1 MTNSRFQSKERSV
14 KRHEAVVLACFIL
27 TFLAFSLA
35 GRSGWAEDQTLLIGD
50 QKVLKF
56 PSLKRVSI
64 ADPNIADVRVIGNNQ
79 VMILGKG
86 EGATNLIVWDIN
98 DEKTTITIRVLSRD
112 PQVVKQEIQDLLGPI
127 EGVQVKT
134 IGDKVILDGT
144 VLKDTDLERVKKVAE
159 IYQGQV
165 LNFVRVSPNVN
176 KLVVEQ
182 INRALRDAGLKGAV
196 ARAQGS
202 SIFLEGSV
210 ATEKEGKKALEI
222 ATSIS
227 KEVTNLLNV
236 GIAYDNLILMDV
248 KVIEIRTSAAR
259 ELGFSWPASIGGG
272 TTTGTSRFFTSSGQ
286 IVELDATDN
295 PTGVF
300 VGGLYNTENSSSDIP
315 LQANLQLNYVLP
327 VTINTLISDGIIRI
341 LSNPT
346 VVCRNGGRA
355 TWFVGGE
362 FPIPI
367 QNQLGGVDVEFKQ
380 YGIKI
385 EFQPKTDNAD
395 NILTVMKIE
404 VSDIDE
410 SVTVQ
415 GIPGLITRTVETQ
428 LNLRKGQTI
437 ALSGLLANTSGK
449 SVQKFPILGQ
459 IPILGELFKTRGFT
473 DNQTEVMVMVTPEL
487 THSADPKNEKTLK
500 EWKKRYEQAG
510 NDLDFSILD

>member
-1 MTNSRFQSKERSV
+1 MKQQKTTI
-14 KRHEAVVLACFIL
+14 LAFTF
-27 TFLAFSLA
+27 TFLLFALL

-98 DEKTTITIRVLSRD
+98 DQKTTITIRVLSRD
-112 PQVVKQEIQDLLGPI
+112 PQVVKKEIQDLLGPI
-127 EGVQVKT
+127 EGIQVKT

-159 IYQGQV
+159 VYQGQV

-182 INRALRDAGLKGAV
+182 INRALRDAGLKGAM

-222 ATSIS
+222 ASSIS

-272 TTTGTSRFFTSSGQ
+272 GGGSSTSLTADFFSSSGEPVQ
-286 IVELDATDN
+286 LDATNN
-295 PTGVF
+295 PSGIF
-300 VGGLYNTENSSSDIP
+300 LGGFYNSENGAKDIP
-315 LQANLQLNYVLP
+315 FQANLQLNYVIP

-395 NILTVMKIE
+395 NILTRMKIE

-410 SVTVQ
+410 SVTVN
-415 GIPGLITRTVETQ
+415 GIPGIISRIVETQ

-487 THSADPKNEKTLK
+487 THSADPKNAKTLS
-500 EWKKRYEQAG
+500 EWKARYEQAG